1 MGKDNASVNMGNF
14 ANGNGGVWQPFCQG
28 CRKSTTTTLWYDV
41 HSQFYRRRNMGQ
53 GANESVGTF
62 IGAKFQQEKL
72 ARKAAQRVHDFI
84 HENDNDNDDNN
95 DNGNDNDN
103 DKNNDNDNDC
113 DNDNDNENNDNDI
126 DNDNDTA
133 SQRNVQFQ
141 QGIYV
146 VTLKDLHNGGFK
158 KRSAIMHG
166 IRHSK
171 PRLPYAIGQYHNFNT
186 TTTLRDAVCYRLP
199 GSDPSLGARGYPGHW
214 PGMCV
219 LNSCYSGAGNGN
231 INSATIDAATSVVSV
246 GQSSTAKFDNDLQ
259 QRLGGTINH
268 RNNTVAFMD
277 KDKEVSSDMINHNEE
292 TQGHDQTVQRKL
304 FDDGTSPDNQVEV
317 FFAISGGST
326 KPNNSNDSS
335 SRWTSHITIILLSWM
350 LAVVAMPIMTI
361 SMETITGLN
370 PDSCNTLDEKHS
382 NVTRGPS
389 PEQSHDWFKGSFAFP
404 SKTTT
409 VLQTENYSSCMYS
422 DAETFQHDSSPTTR
436 TEVTKGHIQQNS
448 FIDTKPSGSEASPN
462 REPDTPS
469 VQPPEGSNLTLR
481 QPHVTMRTLTEE
493 HLRSSSAIT
502 KRVRAQQYQSHHN
515 LALRMPITE
524 VKHNETTTRRFL
536 RGAAKDW
543 IRFVF
548 MKETLRI
555 TAQETETQS
564 QPRARGKTNKEKG
577 KHGMSRW
584 KGNNWRRL
592 SLYLTPTNRYKSN
605 KVPDPRKMGIPLRM
619 ARLDPMQ

>member
-1 MGKDNASVNMGNF
+1 
-14 ANGNGGVWQPFCQG
+14 
-28 CRKSTTTTLWYDV
+28 
-41 HSQFYRRRNMGQ
+41 MGQ
-53 GANESVGTF
+53 EKLARKAAQRVHDF
-62 IGAKFQQEKL
+62 IHGNDNDYDYEYQQEKL

-95 DNGNDNDN
+95 DIGNDNDN
-103 DKNNDNDNDC
+103 DNDDVNDNDYDYGYDYDYDYDKDNDKDNDNDNTNDNDNDC

-146 VTLKDLHNGGFK
+146 VTLKDLHNEGFK

-186 TTTLRDAVCYRLP
+186 TTTLWDAVCYRLP
-199 GSDPSLGARGYPGHW
+199 GSGPSLEARGCPGHW
-214 PGMCV
+214 PGTCV
-219 LNSCYSGAGNGN
+219 LNSGYSGAGNGN

-277 KDKEVSSDMINHNEE
+277 KDKEVSSDMINHSEE
-292 TQGHDQTVQRKL
+292 TQGHDQTVQKKL
-304 FDDGTSPDNQVEV
+304 VDDSTSLDNQVEV

-326 KPNNSNDSS
+326 KPNKSNDSS
-335 SRWTSHITIILLSWM
+335 SRWTSHTAIILLSWM
-350 LAVVAMPIMTI
+350 LAVVVMPILTI

-370 PDSCNTLDEKHS
+370 PDSCNTLDEEHR

-389 PEQSHDWFKGSFAFP
+389 PEQSHDWFKGSFDFP

-409 VLQTENYSSCMYS
+409 VLQAENVPSCMYS
-422 DAETFQHDSSPTTR
+422 AAETFQSVSSPLTR
-436 TEVTKGHIQQNS
+436 TGATKSHIQQNS
-448 FIDTKPSGSEASPN
+448 FIDKKPSGSKASPN
-462 REPDTPS
+462 REPGTPS

-481 QPHVTMRTLTEE
+481 QPHVTMRTLTE
-493 HLRSSSAIT
+493 
-502 KRVRAQQYQSHHN
+502 
-515 LALRMPITE
+515 
-524 VKHNETTTRRFL
+524 
-536 RGAAKDW
+536 
-543 IRFVF
+543 
-548 MKETLRI
+548 
-555 TAQETETQS
+555 
-564 QPRARGKTNKEKG
+564 
-577 KHGMSRW
+577 
-584 KGNNWRRL
+584 
-592 SLYLTPTNRYKSN
+592 
-605 KVPDPRKMGIPLRM
+605 
-619 ARLDPMQ
+619 